1 MFYEYF
7 EAAAELRV
15 LKDIAEAVR
24 FYEDTMPAS
33 FWNRIE
39 ELEAFIASAPI
50 KVRV

>member
-7 EAAAELRV
+7 EDAAELRV
-15 LKDIAEAVR
+15 LKDIVEAVR
-24 FYEDTMPAS
+24 FYEDTMSAS